1 MIVEVCTDQIDH
13 SLLAE
18 QYGAHR
24 IELCADL
31 KAGGTTPSY
40 GVIHE
45 MSQRCKIPIFV
56 MIRPRGGDFV
66 YTPEEVAAM
75 ETDIHFAAQAGAKGV
90 VFGALDSD
98 GWIDVATTLTL
109 LKAAR
114 KNGLHVTFHRAFDL
128 CPTPLKA
135 LELFAE
141 LQIDNVLTS
150 GQKPT
155 AHEGIQQ
162 ISNFVKVIGGRI
174 NLIAGSGVNPEN
186 AKEIA
191 KSGVRAIHFTCRK
204 PSGNDSAFSF
214 GNGWAFD
221 TEKIE
226 GIVGSR

>member
-1 MIVEVCTDQIDH
+1 MIFEVCTDQIDH
-13 SLLAE
+13 AVLAE
-18 QYGAHR
+18 QHGAHR

-31 KAGGTTPSY
+31 EAGGTTPSY

-45 MSQRCKIPIFV
+45 TSQRCNIPIYV

-66 YTPEEVAAM
+66 YSPKEVEAM
-75 ETDIHFAAQAGAKGV
+75 ATDIHFAAQAGAKGV
-90 VFGALDSD
+90 VFGALNST
-98 GWIDVATTLTL
+98 GWIDVPTTLNL
-109 LKAAR
+109 LQVAR

-128 CPTPLKA
+128 CPSPLEA
-135 LELFAE
+135 LRLFIE

-155 AHEGIQQ
+155 AHRGIQQ
-162 ISNFVKVIGGRI
+162 IANFVQEFGGDI

-191 KSGVRAIHFTCRK
+191 KSGVHAIHFTCRK
-204 PSGNDSAFSF
+204 PSGSGDAFSF
-214 GNGWAFD
+214 GHNWIFD

-226 GIVGSR
+226 SIVGIG